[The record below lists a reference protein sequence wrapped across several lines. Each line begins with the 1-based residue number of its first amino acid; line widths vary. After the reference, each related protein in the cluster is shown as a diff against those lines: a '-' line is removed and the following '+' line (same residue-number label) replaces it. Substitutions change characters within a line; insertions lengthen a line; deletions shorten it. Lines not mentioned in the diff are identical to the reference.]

1 MSSAYSSVPQV
12 IDYLYAKL
20 QAALAGRADLVV
32 VYGYPATAETP
43 DIVAI
48 GGTTTPV
55 ADGEIEAR
63 ALGAKRIEELY
74 ELTLTISSYRGGSSA
89 DPANGEKVARDAA
102 FSLYDLVIAAIGS
115 DLSLGGNCLWALPLK
130 LAVQGTNAETAAAG
144 VTVDLTFN
152 LRVKAQFS
160 L

>member
-12 IDYLYAKL
+12 IDYLYSAIKT
-20 QAALAGRADLVV
+20 AVGARADTVV
-32 VYGYPATAETP
+32 ADGYPGTAELP

-55 ADGEIEAR
+55 ADSEQTAVS
-63 ALGAKRIEELY
+63 LGAKRIEELW
-74 ELTLTISSYRGGSSA
+74 ELTITISSWRGGSSN
-89 DPANGEKVARDAA
+89 DPANGEKQARDAA
-102 FSLYDLVIAAIGS
+102 FSLYDLVIGAIAA

-144 VTVDLTFN
+144 VTVDLAFN
-152 LRVKAQFS
+152 LRVKAQF
-160 L
+160 LL